1 MACKQGFKT
10 CTVSLK
16 IKEER
21 KEKLPKV
28 VGIHAGLECGTFSRE
43 IENADICAIGP
54 NIMNPHTT
62 SEKVEVKSIE
72 NFVGFLET
80 VINRFD
86 EIERH

>member
-1 MACKQGFKT
+1 
-10 CTVSLK
+10 
-16 IKEER
+16 
-21 KEKLPKV
+21 
-28 VGIHAGLECGTFSRE
+28 
-43 IENADICAIGP
+43 
-54 NIMNPHTT
+54 MNPHTT